1 MKIALSKQRTF
12 LDYIIVLKPVE
23 TSLLTFIGI
32 FSAIIAA
39 GGYPSA
45 KVFAL
50 TLIAIV
56 LGSAGSNGLTN
67 YLDHEVDARMIR
79 TSNRALPSGRIDPPQ
94 KILPLIIGLIVVA
107 LALAWVLHPLC
118 FLFGLIGVIASTIW
132 RKTIS
137 CTFLGMVAGCSPVLI
152 GWFAISPAFDSRI
165 LLLCCL
171 VAIWTPIHVWSV
183 MIANREDYLGAG
195 LHYFPLSW
203 QVKDVV
209 KILFGLSL
217 LLYLVSILIYIAAD
231 FHLLYLIVA
240 NILGILM
247 VYANGRLLFS
257 TTSAAAWQVYKLSAF
272 PYLGSICR
280 TMGLGMG
287 LAEHGC

>member
-1 MKIALSKQRTF
+1 LKIALSKQRTF
-12 LDYIIVLKPVE
+12 LDYITVLKPVE
-23 TSLLTFIGI
+23 TSLLAFIGI
-32 FSAIIAA
+32 CSAIIAA

-50 TLIAIV
+50 TLIAIF

-67 YLDHEVDARMIR
+67 YLDREVDARMIR
-79 TSNRALPSGRIDPPQ
+79 TSNRALPSGRIYPPQ
-94 KILPLIIGLIVVA
+94 KILPLIIGLIVVG

-118 FLFGLIGVIASTIW
+118 FLFGLIGVIASAIW

-209 KILFGLSL
+209 KILFGLSI
-217 LLYLVSILIYIAAD
+217 LLYLVSILIYFAGD
-231 FHLLYLIVA
+231 FHLPYLIVV

-272 PYLGSICR
+272 PYLGIIFL
-280 TMGLGMG
+280 TMCLDIW
-287 LAEHGC
+287 LT

>member
-12 LDYIIVLKPVE
+12 LDYITVLKPVE
-23 TSLLTFIGI
+23 TSLLAFIGI
-32 FSAIIAA
+32 CSAIIAA
-39 GGYPSA
+39 GGYLSA

-50 TLIAIV
+50 TLIAIF

-67 YLDHEVDARMIR
+67 YLDREVDARMIR
-79 TSNRALPSGRIDPPQ
+79 TSNRALPSGRIYPPQ
-94 KILPLIIGLIVVA
+94 KILPLIIGLIVVG

-118 FLFGLIGVIASTIW
+118 FLFGLIGVIASAIW

-152 GWFAISPAFDSRI
+152 GWFALRPVFDMQII
-165 LLLCCL
+165 LFCCL

-209 KILFGLSL
+209 KILFGLSI
-217 LLYLVSILIYIAAD
+217 LLYLVSILIYFAGD
-231 FHLLYLIVA
+231 FHLPYLIVV

-272 PYLGSICR
+272 PYLGIIFL
-280 TMGLGMG
+280 TMCLDIW
-287 LAEHGC
+287 LT

>member
-1 MKIALSKQRTF
+1 LKIALSKQGAF
-12 LDYIIVLKPVE
+12 LDYITVLKPVE

-32 FSAIIAA
+32 CSAIIAA

-50 TLIAIV
+50 TLIAIF

-67 YLDHEVDARMIR
+67 YLDREVDARMIR
-79 TSNRALPSGRIDPPQ
+79 TSNRALPSGRIYPPQ

-203 QVKDVV
+203 QAKDVV
-209 KILFGLSL
+209 KILFGLSI
-217 LLYLVSILIYIAAD
+217 LLYLVSILIYSAGD
-231 FHLLYLIVA
+231 FHLPYLIVV

-272 PYLGSICR
+272 PYLGIIFL
-280 TMGLGMG
+280 TMCLDIW
-287 LAEHGC
+287 LI

>member
-32 FSAIIAA
+32 CSAIIAA

-67 YLDHEVDARMIR
+67 YLDREVDARMIR

-209 KILFGLSL
+209 KILFGLSI
-217 LLYLVSILIYIAAD
+217 LLYLVSILIYMAAD
-231 FHLLYLIVA
+231 FHLPYLIVV

-272 PYLGSICR
+272 PYLGIIFL
-280 TMGLGMG
+280 TMCLDIW
-287 LAEHGC
+287 LT